1 MKDYKD
7 TLNLPGTS
15 FPMKANLPNREP
27 EILKFWDEIDLY
39 QKIREKSKGKES
51 FLLLDGPP
59 YANGKIHIG
68 HALNKI
74 LKDFIIKSKTMFG
87 YDAPYLPG
95 WDCHGLPIEHQVEK
109 KKGKVGPK
117 LTAKEFRKYCRDYAM
132 KQVDEQRADFIR
144 LGVPGEWNNPYLTLD
159 KKYEAHQ
166 VRSFAE
172 IYHNNH
178 VTYGH
183 KPVHWCLDCQSA
195 LAEAEVEYNDKVSTS
210 IDVLFK
216 VNDIEDFISRLGLD
230 GFDKES
236 DLYIPIWTTT
246 PWTLPS
252 NEAIAMGK
260 DIAYGIYEI
269 TFRQNNIL
277 VIIAND
283 LLDKVSLRWQ
293 IEGFKKVTDI
303 SAASLNGLQLQ
314 HPFDERSVPVL
325 LGDHVTTENGTGS
338 VHTAPAHGQ
347 EDFILG
353 KENGLDL
360 QCYVNT
366 YGVFNDNKTSFANEH
381 IFKSESKILEK
392 LSDSNLLISDENFEH
407 SYPHCWR
414 HKTPLIFRTT
424 RQWFISMK
432 NEDFRSTC
440 LQSIRD
446 VSWLPSWGEERI
458 HGMIETRPDWCI
470 SRQRYWGVPIPLFT
484 HKDDQALHPKTS
496 DLLQEIADR
505 IEKDG
510 IEAWFEADTEEF
522 LGEEAANYEKS
533 SDTMDVWMDSG
544 IAHQTVSHLFG
555 HISEKADLYLEGS
568 DQHRGWFQSSLL
580 TSVAINNQAPYKEVL
595 THGFVVDENG
605 RKMSKSQGNTIA
617 PQSVINNMGAD
628 ILRLWVASTDYT
640 SEMKISDEILKR
652 NADTYRRI
660 RNTVRFLLSNLN
672 DFDPKS
678 DELEFNDLVLL
689 DQLAIQRLSKYNEQV
704 REDYNHYSFHKI
716 IQLLHNFCVN
726 DMGGFYLDILKDR
739 LYTMP
744 SDSHGRR
751 SAQTALYLIAEAMT
765 RWIAPILSFTAEEI
779 WKHLPSRKNDSVFL
793 SEWLDLI
800 DSEPNSHWDLL
811 NEINTVV
818 LKSLEVARN
827 DGLIGSPLDAHLI
840 IFADDDTY
848 KFLNQFSAELRFLF
862 ITSSVELLEFSSLNS
877 ESQGNNR
884 FKVNVEKSNSEKCE
898 RCWHRQESIGNDEN
912 HPNLCD
918 RCISNISD
926 NPEKRLFF

>member
-39 QKIREKSKGKES
+39 REIRKKGEGKKT

-74 LKDFIIKSKTMFG
+74 LKDFIVKSKTLFG

-117 LTAKEFRKYCRDYAM
+117 LTAREFRDHCREYALR
-132 KQVDEQRADFIR
+132 QVEEQKEDFIR
-144 LGVPGEWNNPYLTLD
+144 LGVPGEWDNPYLTLD
-159 KKYEAHQ
+159 KRYEAEQ
-166 VRSFAE
+166 IRAFAE
-172 IYHNNH
+172 IYANNH

-195 LAEAEVEYNDKVSTS
+195 LAEAEVEYMDKVSTS
-210 IDVLFK
+210 VDVLFK
-216 VNDIEDFISRLGLD
+216 IADPSDFIKRANTKKID
-230 GFDKES
+230 DRT

-252 NEAIAMGK
+252 NEAVAMGGE
-260 DIAYGIYEI
+260 ISYGIYGLRIDE
-269 TFRQNNIL
+269 RDIL

-283 LLDKVSLRWQ
+283 LKQSIENRWRV
-293 IEGFKKVTDI
+293 ENLEMLEEI
-303 SAASLNGLQLQ
+303 SAENFSGLQLQ
-314 HPFDERSVPVL
+314 HPFDERTIPVL

-338 VHTAPAHGQ
+338 VHTAPAHGH
-347 EDFILG
+347 EDFQLG
-353 KENGLDL
+353 KENDLDL
-360 QCYVNT
+360 NCYVNS
-366 YGVFNDNKTSFANEH
+366 YGVFTNAKESFANDH
-381 IFKSESKILEK
+381 IFKSESNIIERLRE
-392 LSDSNLLISDENFEH
+392 SGLLISNEKFEH

-414 HKTPLIFRTT
+414 HKTPVIFRTT
-424 RQWFISMK
+424 RQWFISME
-432 NEDFRSTC
+432 NEDFRSAC
-440 LQSIRD
+440 LKSIQD
-446 VSWLPSWGEERI
+446 VEWKPTWGEERI
-458 HGMIETRPDWCI
+458 NGMIETRPDWCI

-484 HKDDQALHPKTS
+484 HKDDQTIHPDTPK
-496 DLLQEIADR
+496 LLKQIADK
-505 IEKDG
+505 IEDQG
-510 IEAWFEADTEEF
+510 IDAWFDADAEEF
-522 LGEEAANYEKS
+522 LRDDANSYDKS
-533 SDTMDVWMDSG
+533 TDTMDVWMDSG
-544 IAHQTVSHLFG
+544 IAHKTVSHLFD
-555 HISEKADLYLEGS
+555 HITNQADLYLEGS

-580 TSVAINNQAPYKEVL
+580 TSVAINKHAPYKEVL

-605 RKMSKSQGNTIA
+605 HKMSKSLGNTVS

-640 SEMKISDEILKR
+640 SEMKISDQILKR

-660 RNTVRFLLSNLN
+660 RNTARFLLSNLN
-672 DFDPKS
+672 DFDPKTNQQKV
-678 DELEFNDLVLL
+678 EDLVLL
-689 DQLAIQRLSKYNEQV
+689 DQLAIQRLAILNEQIMN
-704 REDYNHYSFHKI
+704 EYNNYSFHKI

-744 SDSHGRR
+744 SNSFGRR
-751 SAQTALYLIAEAMT
+751 SAQTALYLIAESLT

-779 WKHLPSRKNDSVFL
+779 WKHMPEREVESVFL
-793 SEWLDLI
+793 SEWLDLPKFESDI
-800 DSEPNSHWDLL
+800 DWDQL
-811 NEINTVV
+811 NQINAIA
-818 LKSLEVARN
+818 LKALEVARDN
-827 DGLIGSPLDAHLI
+827 GEIGSSLDAHLI
-840 IFADDDTY
+840 ISVDQETHDL
-848 KFLNQFSAELRFLF
+848 LNQFSEELRFLF
-862 ITSSVELLEFSSLNS
+862 ITSSVDLQLDDALDSNQDISVTV
-877 ESQGNNR
+877 
-884 FKVNVEKSNSEKCE
+884 KKSDAEKCG
-898 RCWHRQESIGNDEN
+898 RCWHRQESVGDSDE
-912 HPNLCD
+912 HPEICA

-926 NPEKRLFF
+926 SPEVRSFF

>member
-39 QKIREKSKGKES
+39 KEIRKKGEGKKS

-74 LKDFIIKSKTMFG
+74 LKDFIVKSKTLFG

-117 LTAKEFRKYCRDYAM
+117 LTAREFRDHCREYALR
-132 KQVDEQRADFIR
+132 QVEEQKEDFIR
-144 LGVPGEWNNPYLTLD
+144 LGVPGEWDNPYLTLD
-159 KKYEAHQ
+159 KRYEAEQ
-166 VRSFAE
+166 IRAFAE
-172 IYHNNH
+172 IYANNH

-195 LAEAEVEYNDKVSTS
+195 LAEAEVEYMDKVSTS
-210 IDVLFK
+210 VDVLFK
-216 VNDIEDFISRLGLD
+216 IVDPSDFIKRANTKKID
-230 GFDKES
+230 DRT

-252 NEAIAMGK
+252 NEAVAMGGE
-260 DIAYGIYEI
+260 ISYGIYGLRIDE
-269 TFRQNNIL
+269 RDIL

-283 LLDKVSLRWQ
+283 LKQSIENRWRV
-293 IEGFKKVTDI
+293 ENLEMLEEI
-303 SAASLNGLQLQ
+303 SAENFSGLQLQ
-314 HPFDERSVPVL
+314 HPFDERTIPVL

-338 VHTAPAHGQ
+338 VHTAPAHGH
-347 EDFILG
+347 EDFQLG
-353 KENGLDL
+353 KENDLDL
-360 QCYVNT
+360 NCYVNS
-366 YGVFNDNKTSFANEH
+366 YGVFTNAKESFANDH
-381 IFKSESKILEK
+381 IFKSESNIIERLRE
-392 LSDSNLLISDENFEH
+392 SGLLISNEKFEH

-414 HKTPLIFRTT
+414 HKTPVIFRTT
-424 RQWFISMK
+424 RQWFISME
-432 NEDFRSTC
+432 NEDFRSAC
-440 LQSIRD
+440 LKSIKD
-446 VSWLPSWGEERI
+446 VEWKPTWGEERI
-458 HGMIETRPDWCI
+458 NGMIETRPDWCI

-484 HKDDQALHPKTS
+484 HKDDQTIHPDTPK
-496 DLLQEIADR
+496 LLKQIADK
-505 IEKDG
+505 IEDQG
-510 IEAWFEADTEEF
+510 IDAWFDADGEEF
-522 LGEEAANYEKS
+522 LRDDANSYDKS
-533 SDTMDVWMDSG
+533 TDTMDVWMDSG
-544 IAHQTVSHLFG
+544 IAHKTVSHLFD
-555 HISEKADLYLEGS
+555 HITNEADLYLEGS

-580 TSVAINNQAPYKEVL
+580 TSVAINKHAPYKEVL

-605 RKMSKSQGNTIA
+605 HKMSKSLGNTVS

-640 SEMKISDEILKR
+640 SEMKISDQILKR

-660 RNTVRFLLSNLN
+660 RNTARFLLSNLN
-672 DFDPKS
+672 DFDPKTNQQKV
-678 DELEFNDLVLL
+678 EDLVLL
-689 DQLAIQRLSKYNEQV
+689 DQLAIQRLAILNEQIMN
-704 REDYNHYSFHKI
+704 EYNNYSFHKI

-744 SDSHGRR
+744 SNSFGRR
-751 SAQTALYLIAEAMT
+751 SAQTALYLIAESLT

-779 WKHLPSRKNDSVFL
+779 WKHMPEREVESVFL
-793 SEWLDLI
+793 SEWLDLPKFDSDI
-800 DSEPNSHWDLL
+800 DWDQL
-811 NEINTVV
+811 NQINAIA
-818 LKSLEVARN
+818 LKALEVARDN
-827 DGLIGSPLDAHLI
+827 GEIGSSLDAHLI
-840 IFADDDTY
+840 ISVDQETHDL
-848 KFLNQFSAELRFLF
+848 LNQFSEELRFLF
-862 ITSSVELLEFSSLNS
+862 ITSSVDLQFDDALDSNQDISVTV
-877 ESQGNNR
+877 
-884 FKVNVEKSNSEKCE
+884 KKSDAEKCG
-898 RCWHRQESIGNDEN
+898 RCWHRQESVGDSDE
-912 HPNLCD
+912 HPEICA

-926 NPEKRLFF
+926 SPEVRSFF

>member
-39 QKIREKSKGKES
+39 KEIRKKGEGKKP

-74 LKDFIIKSKTMFG
+74 LKDFIVKSKTLFG

-117 LTAKEFRKYCRDYAM
+117 LTAREFRDHCREYALR
-132 KQVDEQRADFIR
+132 QVEEQKEDFIR
-144 LGVPGEWNNPYLTLD
+144 LGVPGEWDNPYLTLD
-159 KKYEAHQ
+159 KRYEAEQ
-166 VRSFAE
+166 IRAFAE
-172 IYHNNH
+172 IYANNH

-195 LAEAEVEYNDKVSTS
+195 LAEAEVEYMDKVSTS
-210 IDVLFK
+210 VDVLFK
-216 VNDIEDFISRLGLD
+216 IVDPSDFIKRANTKKID
-230 GFDKES
+230 DRT

-252 NEAIAMGK
+252 NEAVAMGGE
-260 DIAYGIYEI
+260 ISYGIYGLRIDE
-269 TFRQNNIL
+269 RDIL

-283 LLDKVSLRWQ
+283 LKQSIENRWRVENLEMLEE
-293 IEGFKKVTDI
+293 ITAENF
-303 SAASLNGLQLQ
+303 SGLQLQ

-338 VHTAPAHGQ
+338 VHTAPAHGH
-347 EDFILG
+347 EDFQLG
-353 KENGLDL
+353 KENDLDL
-360 QCYVNT
+360 NCYVNS
-366 YGVFNDNKTSFANEH
+366 YGVFTNAKESFANDH
-381 IFKSESKILEK
+381 IFKSESNIIERLRE
-392 LSDSNLLISDENFEH
+392 SGLLISNEKFEH

-414 HKTPLIFRTT
+414 HKTPVIFRTT
-424 RQWFISMK
+424 RQWFISME
-432 NEDFRSTC
+432 NEDFRSAC
-440 LQSIRD
+440 LKSIKD
-446 VSWLPSWGEERI
+446 VEWKPTWGEERI
-458 HGMIETRPDWCI
+458 NGMIETRPDWCI

-484 HKDDQALHPKTS
+484 HKDDQTIHPDTPK
-496 DLLQEIADR
+496 LLKQIADK
-505 IEKDG
+505 IEDQG
-510 IEAWFEADTEEF
+510 IDAWFDADAEEF
-522 LGEEAANYEKS
+522 LSDDANSYDKS
-533 SDTMDVWMDSG
+533 TDTMDVWMDSG
-544 IAHQTVSHLFG
+544 IAHKTVSHLFD
-555 HISEKADLYLEGS
+555 HITNEADLYLEGS

-580 TSVAINNQAPYKEVL
+580 TSVAINKHAPYKEVL

-605 RKMSKSQGNTIA
+605 HKMSKSLGNTVS

-640 SEMKISDEILKR
+640 SEMKISDQILKR

-660 RNTVRFLLSNLN
+660 RNTARFLLSNLN
-672 DFDPKS
+672 DFDPKTNQQKV
-678 DELEFNDLVLL
+678 EDLVLL
-689 DQLAIQRLSKYNEQV
+689 DQLAIQRLAILNEQIMN
-704 REDYNHYSFHKI
+704 EYNNYSFHKI

-744 SDSHGRR
+744 SNSFGRR
-751 SAQTALYLIAEAMT
+751 SAQTALYLIAESLT

-779 WKHLPSRKNDSVFL
+779 WKHMPEREVESVFL
-793 SEWLDLI
+793 SEWLDLPKFDSDI
-800 DSEPNSHWDLL
+800 DWDQL
-811 NEINTVV
+811 NQINAIA
-818 LKSLEVARN
+818 LKALEVARDN
-827 DGLIGSPLDAHLI
+827 GEIGSSLDAHLI
-840 IFADDDTY
+840 ISVDQETHDL
-848 KFLNQFSAELRFLF
+848 LNQFSEELRFLF
-862 ITSSVELLEFSSLNS
+862 ITSSVDLQFDDALDSNQDISVTV
-877 ESQGNNR
+877 
-884 FKVNVEKSNSEKCE
+884 KKSDAEKCG
-898 RCWHRQESIGNDEN
+898 RCWHRQESVGDSDE
-912 HPNLCD
+912 HPEICA

-926 NPEKRLFF
+926 SPEVRSFF

>member
-39 QKIREKSKGKES
+39 REIRKKGEGKKT

-74 LKDFIIKSKTMFG
+74 LKDFIVKSKTLFG

-117 LTAKEFRKYCRDYAM
+117 LTAREFRDHCREYALR
-132 KQVDEQRADFIR
+132 QVEEQKEDFIR
-144 LGVPGEWNNPYLTLD
+144 LGVPGEWDNPYLTLD
-159 KKYEAHQ
+159 KRYEAEQ
-166 VRSFAE
+166 IRAFAE
-172 IYHNNH
+172 IYANNH

-195 LAEAEVEYNDKVSTS
+195 LAEAEVEYMDKVSTS
-210 IDVLFK
+210 VDVLFK
-216 VNDIEDFISRLGLD
+216 IVDPSDFIKRANTKKID
-230 GFDKES
+230 DQT

-252 NEAIAMGK
+252 NEAVAMGGE
-260 DIAYGIYEI
+260 ISYGIYGLRIDE
-269 TFRQNNIL
+269 RDIL

-283 LLDKVSLRWQ
+283 LKQSIENRWRV
-293 IEGFKKVTDI
+293 ENLEMLEEI
-303 SAASLNGLQLQ
+303 SAENFSGLQLQ
-314 HPFDERSVPVL
+314 HPFDERTIPVL

-338 VHTAPAHGQ
+338 VHTAPAHGH
-347 EDFILG
+347 EDFQLG
-353 KENGLDL
+353 KENDLDL
-360 QCYVNT
+360 NCYVNS
-366 YGVFNDNKTSFANEH
+366 YGVFTNAKESFANDH
-381 IFKSESKILEK
+381 IFKSESNIIERLRE
-392 LSDSNLLISDENFEH
+392 SGLLISNEKFEH

-414 HKTPLIFRTT
+414 HKTPVIFRTT
-424 RQWFISMK
+424 RQWFISME
-432 NEDFRSTC
+432 NEDFRSAC
-440 LQSIRD
+440 LKSIKD
-446 VSWLPSWGEERI
+446 VEWKPTWGEERI
-458 HGMIETRPDWCI
+458 NGMIETRPDWCI

-484 HKDDQALHPKTS
+484 HKDDQTIHPDTPK
-496 DLLQEIADR
+496 LLKQIADK
-505 IEKDG
+505 IEDQG
-510 IEAWFEADTEEF
+510 IDAWFDADAEEF
-522 LGEEAANYEKS
+522 LRDDANSYDKS
-533 SDTMDVWMDSG
+533 TDTMDVWMDSG
-544 IAHQTVSHLFG
+544 IAHKTVSHLFD
-555 HISEKADLYLEGS
+555 HITNEADLYLEGS

-580 TSVAINNQAPYKEVL
+580 TSVAINKHAPYKEVL

-605 RKMSKSQGNTIA
+605 HKMSKSLGNTVS

-640 SEMKISDEILKR
+640 SEMKISDQILKR

-660 RNTVRFLLSNLN
+660 RNTARFLLSNLN
-672 DFDPKS
+672 DFDPKTNQQKV
-678 DELEFNDLVLL
+678 EDLVLL
-689 DQLAIQRLSKYNEQV
+689 DQLAIQRLAILNEQIMN
-704 REDYNHYSFHKI
+704 EYNNYSFHKI

-744 SDSHGRR
+744 SNSFGRR
-751 SAQTALYLIAEAMT
+751 SAQTALYLIAESLT

-779 WKHLPSRKNDSVFL
+779 WKHMPEREVESVFL
-793 SEWLDLI
+793 SEWLDLPKFDSDI
-800 DSEPNSHWDLL
+800 DWDQL
-811 NEINTVV
+811 NQINAIA
-818 LKSLEVARN
+818 LKALEVARDN
-827 DGLIGSPLDAHLI
+827 GEIGSSLDAHLI
-840 IFADDDTY
+840 ISVDQETHDL
-848 KFLNQFSAELRFLF
+848 LNQFSEELRFLF
-862 ITSSVELLEFSSLNS
+862 ITSSVDLQFDDALDSNQDISVTV
-877 ESQGNNR
+877 
-884 FKVNVEKSNSEKCE
+884 KKSDAEKCG
-898 RCWHRQESIGNDEN
+898 RCWHRQESVGDSDE
-912 HPNLCD
+912 HPEICA

-926 NPEKRLFF
+926 SPEVRSFF

>member
-39 QKIREKSKGKES
+39 NEIRKKGEGKKS

-74 LKDFIIKSKTMFG
+74 LKDFIVKSKTLFG

-117 LTAKEFRKYCRDYAM
+117 LTAREFRDHCREYALR
-132 KQVDEQRADFIR
+132 QVEEQKEDFIR
-144 LGVPGEWNNPYLTLD
+144 LGVPGEWDNPYLTLD
-159 KKYEAHQ
+159 KRYEAEQ
-166 VRSFAE
+166 IRAFAE
-172 IYHNNH
+172 IYANNH

-195 LAEAEVEYNDKVSTS
+195 LAEAEVEYMDKVSTS
-210 IDVLFK
+210 VDVLFK
-216 VNDIEDFISRLGLD
+216 IVDPSDFIKRANTKKID
-230 GFDKES
+230 DQT

-252 NEAIAMGK
+252 NEAVAMGGE
-260 DIAYGIYEI
+260 ISYGIYGLRIDE
-269 TFRQNNIL
+269 RDIL

-283 LLDKVSLRWQ
+283 LKQSIENRWRVENLEMLEE
-293 IEGFKKVTDI
+293 ITAENF
-303 SAASLNGLQLQ
+303 SGLQLQ
-314 HPFDERSVPVL
+314 HPFDERTIPVL

-338 VHTAPAHGQ
+338 VHTAPAHGH
-347 EDFILG
+347 EDFQLG
-353 KENGLDL
+353 KENDLDL
-360 QCYVNT
+360 NCYVNS
-366 YGVFNDNKTSFANEH
+366 YGVFTNAKESFANDH
-381 IFKSESKILEK
+381 IFKSESNIIERLRE
-392 LSDSNLLISDENFEH
+392 SGLLISNEKFEH

-414 HKTPLIFRTT
+414 HKTPVIFRTT
-424 RQWFISMK
+424 RQWFISME
-432 NEDFRSTC
+432 NEDFRSAC
-440 LQSIRD
+440 LKSIKD
-446 VSWLPSWGEERI
+446 VEWKPTWGEERI
-458 HGMIETRPDWCI
+458 NGMIETRPDWCI

-484 HKDDQALHPKTS
+484 HKDDQTIHPDTPK
-496 DLLQEIADR
+496 LLKQIADK
-505 IEKDG
+505 IEDQG
-510 IEAWFEADTEEF
+510 IDAWFDADAEEF
-522 LGEEAANYEKS
+522 LSDDANSYDKS
-533 SDTMDVWMDSG
+533 TDTMDVWMDSG
-544 IAHQTVSHLFG
+544 IAHKTVSHLFD
-555 HISEKADLYLEGS
+555 HITNEADLYLEGS

-580 TSVAINNQAPYKEVL
+580 TSVAINNHAPYKEVL

-605 RKMSKSQGNTIA
+605 HKMSKSLGNTVS

-640 SEMKISDEILKR
+640 SEMKISDQILKR

-660 RNTVRFLLSNLN
+660 RNTARFLLSNLN
-672 DFDPKS
+672 DFDPKTNQQKV
-678 DELEFNDLVLL
+678 EDLVLL
-689 DQLAIQRLSKYNEQV
+689 DQLAMQRLAILNEQIMN
-704 REDYNHYSFHKI
+704 EYNNYSFHKI

-744 SDSHGRR
+744 SNSFGRR
-751 SAQTALYLIAEAMT
+751 SAQTALYLIAESLT

-779 WKHLPSRKNDSVFL
+779 WKHMPEREVESVFL
-793 SEWLDLI
+793 SEWLDLPKFESDI
-800 DSEPNSHWDLL
+800 DWDQL
-811 NEINTVV
+811 NQINAIA
-818 LKSLEVARN
+818 LKALEVARDN
-827 DGLIGSPLDAHLI
+827 GEIGSSLDAHLI
-840 IFADDDTY
+840 ISVDQETHDL
-848 KFLNQFSAELRFLF
+848 LNQFSEELRFLF
-862 ITSSVELLEFSSLNS
+862 ITSSVDLQLDDALDSNQDISVTV
-877 ESQGNNR
+877 
-884 FKVNVEKSNSEKCE
+884 KKSDAEKCG
-898 RCWHRQESIGNDEN
+898 RCWHRQESVGDSDE
-912 HPNLCD
+912 HPEICA

-926 NPEKRLFF
+926 SPEVRSFF

>member
-39 QKIREKSKGKES
+39 KEIRKKGEGKKP

-74 LKDFIIKSKTMFG
+74 LKDFIVKSKTLFG

-117 LTAKEFRKYCRDYAM
+117 LTAREFRDHCREYALR
-132 KQVDEQRADFIR
+132 QVEEQKEDFIR
-144 LGVPGEWNNPYLTLD
+144 LGVPGEWDNPYLTLD
-159 KKYEAHQ
+159 KRYEAEQ
-166 VRSFAE
+166 IRAFAE
-172 IYHNNH
+172 IYANNH

-195 LAEAEVEYNDKVSTS
+195 LAEAEVEYMDKVSTS
-210 IDVLFK
+210 VDVLFK
-216 VNDIEDFISRLGLD
+216 IVDPSDFIKRANTKKID
-230 GFDKES
+230 DRT
-236 DLYIPIWTTT
+236 DIYIPIWTTT

-252 NEAIAMGK
+252 NEAVAMGGE
-260 DIAYGIYEI
+260 ISYGIYGLRIDE
-269 TFRQNNIL
+269 RDIL

-283 LLDKVSLRWQ
+283 LKQSIENRWRVENLEMLEE
-293 IEGFKKVTDI
+293 ITAENF
-303 SAASLNGLQLQ
+303 SGLQLQ

-338 VHTAPAHGQ
+338 VHTAPAHGH
-347 EDFILG
+347 EDFQLG
-353 KENGLDL
+353 KENDLDL
-360 QCYVNT
+360 NCYVNS
-366 YGVFNDNKTSFANEH
+366 YGVFTNAKESFANDH
-381 IFKSESKILEK
+381 IFKSESNIIERLRE
-392 LSDSNLLISDENFEH
+392 SGLLISNEKFEH

-414 HKTPLIFRTT
+414 HKTPVIFRTT
-424 RQWFISMK
+424 RQWFISME
-432 NEDFRSTC
+432 NEDFRSAC
-440 LQSIRD
+440 LKSIQD
-446 VSWLPSWGEERI
+446 VEWKPTWGEERI
-458 HGMIETRPDWCI
+458 NGMIETRPDWCI

-484 HKDDQALHPKTS
+484 HKDDQTIHPDTPK
-496 DLLQEIADR
+496 LLKQIADK
-505 IEKDG
+505 IEDQG
-510 IEAWFEADTEEF
+510 IDAWFDADAEEF
-522 LGEEAANYEKS
+522 LRDDANSYDKS
-533 SDTMDVWMDSG
+533 TDTMDVWMDSG
-544 IAHQTVSHLFG
+544 IAHKTVSHLFD
-555 HISEKADLYLEGS
+555 HITNEADLYLEGS

-580 TSVAINNQAPYKEVL
+580 TSVAINKHAPYKEVL

-605 RKMSKSQGNTIA
+605 HKMSKSLGNTVS

-640 SEMKISDEILKR
+640 SEMKISDQILKR

-660 RNTVRFLLSNLN
+660 RNTARFLLSNLN
-672 DFDPKS
+672 DFDPKTNQQKV
-678 DELEFNDLVLL
+678 EDLVLL
-689 DQLAIQRLSKYNEQV
+689 DQLAIQRLAILNEQIMN
-704 REDYNHYSFHKI
+704 EYNNYSFHKI

-744 SDSHGRR
+744 SNSFGRR
-751 SAQTALYLIAEAMT
+751 SAQTALYLIAESLT

-779 WKHLPSRKNDSVFL
+779 WKHMPEREVESVFL
-793 SEWLDLI
+793 SEWLDLPKFDSDI
-800 DSEPNSHWDLL
+800 DWDQL
-811 NEINTVV
+811 NQINAIA
-818 LKSLEVARN
+818 LKALEVARDN
-827 DGLIGSPLDAHLI
+827 GEIGSSLDAHLI
-840 IFADDDTY
+840 ISVDQETHDL
-848 KFLNQFSAELRFLF
+848 LNQFSEELRFLF
-862 ITSSVELLEFSSLNS
+862 ITSSVDLQFDDALDSNQDISVTV
-877 ESQGNNR
+877 
-884 FKVNVEKSNSEKCE
+884 KKSDAEKCG
-898 RCWHRQESIGNDEN
+898 RCWHRQESVGDSDE
-912 HPNLCD
+912 HPEICA

-926 NPEKRLFF
+926 SPEVRSFF

>member
-39 QKIREKSKGKES
+39 KEIRKKGEGKKP

-74 LKDFIIKSKTMFG
+74 LKDFIVKSKTLFG

-117 LTAKEFRKYCRDYAM
+117 LTAREFRDHCREYALR
-132 KQVDEQRADFIR
+132 QVEEQKEDFIR
-144 LGVPGEWNNPYLTLD
+144 LGVPGEWDNPYLTLD
-159 KKYEAHQ
+159 KRYEAEQ
-166 VRSFAE
+166 IRAFAE
-172 IYHNNH
+172 IYANNH

-195 LAEAEVEYNDKVSTS
+195 LAEAEVEYMDKVSTS
-210 IDVLFK
+210 VDVLFK
-216 VNDIEDFISRLGLD
+216 IVDPSDFIKRANTKKID
-230 GFDKES
+230 DRT
-236 DLYIPIWTTT
+236 DIYIPIWTTT

-252 NEAIAMGK
+252 NEAVAMGGE
-260 DIAYGIYEI
+260 ISYGIYGLRIDE
-269 TFRQNNIL
+269 RDIL

-283 LLDKVSLRWQ
+283 LKQSIENRWRVENLEMLEE
-293 IEGFKKVTDI
+293 ITAENF
-303 SAASLNGLQLQ
+303 SGLQLQ

-338 VHTAPAHGQ
+338 VHTAPAHGH
-347 EDFILG
+347 EDFQLG
-353 KENGLDL
+353 KENDLDL
-360 QCYVNT
+360 NCYVNS
-366 YGVFNDNKTSFANEH
+366 YGVFTNAKESFANDH
-381 IFKSESKILEK
+381 IFKSESNIIERLRE
-392 LSDSNLLISDENFEH
+392 SGLLISNEKFEH

-414 HKTPLIFRTT
+414 HKTPVIFRTT
-424 RQWFISMK
+424 RQWFISME
-432 NEDFRSTC
+432 NEDFRSAC
-440 LQSIRD
+440 LKSIKD
-446 VSWLPSWGEERI
+446 VEWKPTWGEERI
-458 HGMIETRPDWCI
+458 NGMIETRPDWCI

-484 HKDDQALHPKTS
+484 HKDDQTIHPDTPK
-496 DLLQEIADR
+496 LLKQIADK
-505 IEKDG
+505 IEDQG
-510 IEAWFEADTEEF
+510 IDAWFDADAEEF
-522 LGEEAANYEKS
+522 LRDDANSYDKS
-533 SDTMDVWMDSG
+533 TDTMDVWMDSG
-544 IAHQTVSHLFG
+544 IAHKTVSHLFD
-555 HISEKADLYLEGS
+555 HITNEADLYLEGS

-580 TSVAINNQAPYKEVL
+580 TSVAINKHAPYKEVL

-605 RKMSKSQGNTIA
+605 HKMSKSLGNTVS

-640 SEMKISDEILKR
+640 SEMKISDQILKR

-660 RNTVRFLLSNLN
+660 RNTARFLLSNLN
-672 DFDPKS
+672 DFDPKTNQQKV
-678 DELEFNDLVLL
+678 EDLVLL
-689 DQLAIQRLSKYNEQV
+689 DQLAIQRLAILNEQIMN
-704 REDYNHYSFHKI
+704 EYNNYSFHKI

-744 SDSHGRR
+744 SNSFGRR
-751 SAQTALYLIAEAMT
+751 SAQTALYLIAESLT

-779 WKHLPSRKNDSVFL
+779 WKHMPEREVESVFL
-793 SEWLDLI
+793 SEWLDLPKFDSDI
-800 DSEPNSHWDLL
+800 DWDQL
-811 NEINTVV
+811 NQINAIA
-818 LKSLEVARN
+818 LKALEVARDN
-827 DGLIGSPLDAHLI
+827 GEIGSSLDAHLI
-840 IFADDDTY
+840 ISVDQETHDL
-848 KFLNQFSAELRFLF
+848 LNQFSEELRFLF
-862 ITSSVELLEFSSLNS
+862 ITSSVDLQFDDALDSNQDISVTV
-877 ESQGNNR
+877 
-884 FKVNVEKSNSEKCE
+884 KKSDAEKCG
-898 RCWHRQESIGNDEN
+898 RCWHRQESVGDSDE
-912 HPNLCD
+912 HPEICA

-926 NPEKRLFF
+926 SPEVRSFF